1 MAEASKHNVI
11 QDMKIDEHERRIV
24 ALEEST
30 QALLLSTTALNTSVE
45 VTNNLLSEGFSTMKK
60 LAIGIVTAMTAIFG
74 VGSQTGMM

>member
-1 MAEASKHNVI
+1 MAEESKHNVI
-11 QDMKIDEHERRIV
+11 QDMKIEEHERRIT

-30 QALLLSTTALNTSVE
+30 QALLLSTTALNASVE